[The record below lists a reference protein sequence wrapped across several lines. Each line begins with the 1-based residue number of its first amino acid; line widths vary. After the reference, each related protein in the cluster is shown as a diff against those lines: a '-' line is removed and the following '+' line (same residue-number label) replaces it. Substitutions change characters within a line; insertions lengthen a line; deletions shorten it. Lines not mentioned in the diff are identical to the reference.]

1 MRIRKNCFCAI
12 LVTVGIMPVAVM
24 AATADVPEWTYAV
37 MEEMVAKRYV
47 VPPAGTVR
55 TLSRQQMAV
64 LTASVLENMEA
75 VDQSEALNNL
85 VRSYGVVSR
94 LAVQDEAEY
103 QTLKKQSIDMES
115 AYTRILAKIKEN
127 SRKQVYGDLQGSPI
141 DVLDRLQAE
150 ERKNEESLEHVV
162 TQWTFLKRR
171 TEQRKIELDAIIMKK
186 KELQEKILESGNN
199 GMTVPLD
206 MRQEA
211 AKLRAEFSPEL
222 NNIGYFDIQKGS
234 DIAVL
239 SSPKHPVSMDKR
251 LKIDGEVRLD
261 SRSNDNQH
269 TIDQQTKKNK
279 YPDNLLRLRERLY
292 MDYNINDN
300 WHLLGMLE
308 SEKALRGS
316 YDDMDGNINLDRYY
330 LQGYAGNIL
339 VSAGA
344 FGTTMAEGNIYDS
357 KFKGIMA
364 AYGDGKPWSYRLQY
378 GRIDLAKKV
387 ATASMSYDTDNYG
400 LDVGV
405 YHFDIDGGRNRNVFM
420 ANIRRPIGGW
430 LTLGGMYLH
439 GQDES
444 VGNGDGV
451 VVTLARGK
459 ENSWQKGNI
468 YAYLKYY
475 HQPASTYVEHTM
487 NGTADW
493 MSGFKGPGIGFSY
506 TLHKN
511 MVFSMEYDRLRDL
524 KTGDHANTIWGGFSY
539 YFNNYEND

>member
-1 MRIRKNCFCAI
+1 MMPMASFAI
-12 LVTVGIMPVAVM
+12 NGVPDWTYDVMEDM
-24 AATADVPEWTYAV
+24 AAKQYTTSSANAV
-37 MEEMVAKRYV
+37 RS
-47 VPPAGTVR
+47 
-55 TLSRQQMAV
+55 LSRQQMAV
-64 LTASVLENMEA
+64 LTASILERMDA
-75 VDQSEALNNL
+75 IDQSESLTHLTQAY
-85 VRSYGVVSR
+85 SVVSR
-94 LAVQDEAEY
+94 AAVQDEVAYQILEKQSKDMEAEY
-103 QTLKKQSIDMES
+103 TH
-115 AYTRILAKIKEN
+115 ILAKIKEN
-127 SRKQVYGDLQGSPI
+127 SRKQMYGDLQGTPI
-141 DVLDRLQAE
+141 DVLDRLQEE
-150 ERKNEESLEHVV
+150 ERKNEEGLQNVV
-162 TQWTFLKRR
+162 MRWTLLKRR
-171 TEQRKIELDAIIMKK
+171 TVQRKIEMDATAAKK
-186 KELQEKILESGNN
+186 KELEEKILKSGNN
-199 GMTVPLD
+199 GTAVPLD
-206 MRQEA
+206 MQQA
-211 AKLRAEFSPEL
+211 AARLRAEFAPEL
-222 NNIGYFDIQKGS
+222 SNMGYFDTQKGS

-524 KTGDHANTIWGGFSY
+524 KTGDHVNTIWGGLSY